1 MLNARG
7 QNRKNCYMG
16 LVSGIVVYILLW
28 WWVFLMSLP
37 FGVKVPSASGAGHA
51 TSAPTK
57 PMLWRKAA
65 ITTIIAGILFAIV
78 YWVIVSEIIS
88 LDTA

>member
-1 MLNARG
+1 
-7 QNRKNCYMG
+7 MG

-28 WWVFLMSLP
+28 WWVFLMALP
-37 FGVKVPSASGAGHA
+37 FGVKVPNAIRPGHA

-57 PMLWRKAA
+57 PMLWRKAV

-78 YWVIVSEIIS
+78 DWVIASEIIS

>member
-1 MLNARG
+1 
-7 QNRKNCYMG
+7 MG
-16 LVSGIVVYILLW
+16 LVSGVVVYILLW
-28 WWVFLMSLP
+28 WWVFLMTLP
-37 FGVKVPSASGAGHA
+37 FGVKVPDAIKAGHA

-65 ITTIIAGILFAIV
+65 ITTLIAGILFAIID
-78 YWVIVSEIIS
+78 WVIVSEIIR